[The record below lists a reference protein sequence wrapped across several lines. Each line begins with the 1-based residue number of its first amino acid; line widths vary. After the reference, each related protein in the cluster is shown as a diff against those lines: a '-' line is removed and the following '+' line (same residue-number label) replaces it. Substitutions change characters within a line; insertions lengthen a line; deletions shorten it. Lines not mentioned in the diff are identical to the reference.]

1 MAQAGN
7 VRAPEVRMALLEER
21 VGHCEKQ
28 LEDLAETLAQVN
40 SKLTGVL
47 AAVAASAVMLALNL
61 VVHGWAP

>member
-1 MAQAGN
+1 
-7 VRAPEVRMALLEER
+7 MALLEER